1 MMAEPPASLFWLG
14 VKSAGS
20 LRPSFKASPTEKKK
34 VGSPD
39 VLCCFRYRVRV
50 SLFSIRRGTTKTTST
65 LWLAVVRPPPS
76 LEFKTES
83 RARGTMWLALLPP
96 ATKRAGDA
104 FGGPP
109 PGPQRG
115 RRCSAPP
122 FSFLLINS
130 PASLISPDE
139 MRPREHCPPAQ
150 PFGALIILPAG
161 GRRGWRVR
169 SCTRTETHRSTH

>member
-1 MMAEPPASLFWLG
+1 MSFAVLG
-14 VKSAGS
+14 TGS
-20 LRPSFKASPTEKKK
+20 ESVPHPLRK
-34 VGSPD
+34 D
-39 VLCCFRYRVRV
+39 
-50 SLFSIRRGTTKTTST
+50 KTTST
-65 LWLAVVRPPPS
+65 LWLAVVRPPPPLS
-76 LEFKTES
+76 SKLRVEPGAPCGW
-83 RARGTMWLALLPP
+83 RYCRLP
-96 ATKRAGDA
+96 ATKKRAGDA

-161 GRRGWRVR
+161 GRRGWRAR
-169 SCTRTETHRSTH
+169 SCTRTETHRSTHWWEDS

>member
-1 MMAEPPASLFWLG
+1 MSFAVLGTGSESLCSASAEERQNDFYI
-14 VKSAGS
+14 VAGCG
-20 LRPSFKASPTEKKK
+20 KAT
-34 VGSPD
+34 
-39 VLCCFRYRVRV
+39 
-50 SLFSIRRGTTKTTST
+50 
-65 LWLAVVRPPPS
+65 PS

-161 GRRGWRVR
+161 GRRGWRAR
-169 SCTRTETHRSTH
+169 SCTRTDTHRSTH